1 MVSKLK
7 VVRDKGDE
15 VFRVPFPMGREKVKQ
30 ATQTI
35 LKEGPTKISIAKS
48 VKSQGQFQW
57 MSMRERIMGNFF
69 SCLAFPLIMAIYL
82 FLLSIFIL
90 Q

>member
-1 MVSKLK
+1 
-7 VVRDKGDE
+7 
-15 VFRVPFPMGREKVKQ
+15 MGREKAKK

-35 LKEGPTKISIAKS
+35 LKEGPTKMSIANSEKS
-48 VKSQGQFQW
+48 HDQFQW
-57 MSMRERIMGNFF
+57 MSMCERIMGNFF

-90 Q
+90 QYYVKTI